1 MPLVR
6 LQVRNE
12 FGLGQPELYKETN
25 REDPK
30 AVLDGV
36 AVAGLVGILRQLGD
50 LADFAAEVFHG
61 LQEQAMITANRSHKL
76 MVRVQK
82 IESSLPPLEK
92 AVLAQ
97 TSHLHFAY
105 TAGCEWHP
113 RVKTKRNHFIYSDL
127 PQFIMDSYE
136 ECRDPPRLHLLDKFD
151 AGGPGSCLMRYSD
164 PTFFK
169 RVSTYSDEA
178 YSEKFERAR
187 KSRKSKKKRSLRRKE
202 GLRGEQLHNISG
214 RMHFVPST
222 VNRRNS
228 SSQTASTADM
238 SIKSDP
244 EDHSNSFDPRACAD
258 YIECVFHPAN
268 SVQHDD
274 RDYEQLSSSR
284 VKEKAN
290 TVHSVSPLLDD
301 NVSVDSLEKQN
312 ASSSS
317 GVTWE
322 EKEEIVEP
330 MSQTYDKD
338 KITEML
344 VQKLDANMHDG
355 KGAALTKID
364 YSDILFDEESNLKPV
379 ASCVQT
385 DEIDSEPDNYMDAR
399 NSIELESEN
408 DLDCKTKKEV
418 DKVTSNVIDGI
429 TENGGRADSNAL
441 DHNLSSVVSQ
451 TLSSASSD
459 NGTGNDFPDPP
470 QVNTPLILDLCAS
483 KSEAPDNKETS
494 RNLDDSQDS
503 ESPIF
508 EQMSS
513 ILSVSFKKEKNGDFP
528 DSLQGNPPPVSDL
541 CATKLESPVNGE
553 MSRGLVDS
561 QVSES
566 IREEKPSICEKSA
579 VSCSISIDPSC
590 SARTLKD
597 IVSQS
602 IESDVS
608 FSGSKSSS
616 LPDEDADRI
625 NSNICESKET
635 PSESSGDNSVR
646 FWTNGGLL
654 GLEPSKP
661 PDFTM
666 SSPFSKVSLTT
677 KTESHGGPYH
687 NSMPKSNGCLVE
699 QDLLAEAAKEIEKE
713 PSSRCLTPSCED
725 QASITEKASGIHKLS
740 NEISPT
746 DGNNSEEFRVLAP
759 GCVLPVAPDSKATSI
774 EPNHGSGENSY
785 RVLGLGQILLM
796 NSFRRK
802 VSFDE
807 KSVPDGSL
815 KSGGL
820 EESGKNSIIDQSLP
834 ETTIKEQV
842 DHGYPIDSLPP
853 SPPLEHMK
861 ISFHTVSGRETSKLK
876 LRFPDGTN
884 RHDSIREMFPSF
896 QLVPEPSIPLHDSGF
911 NSDDNDTFC
920 RSSPYV
926 SDDCPSPHSDY
937 NSDEWESGESPGS
950 SDHGVYDFCHNLSST
965 ESSSSQE
972 LTGLANNDVDV
983 ANGTRA
989 QNGAEPSLSGRF
1001 LDFPS
1006 FDSVSPVIHKESSQV
1021 STVNNIIKSHSRAEP
1036 PPPPPPL
1043 LPQVQQ
1049 QVSKLQL
1056 DVKNDTRK
1064 YISGHAEQAKGL
1076 NLSESTISLQPRPA
1090 QLEKK
1095 LTNHD
1100 DHKSDGNIS
1109 QKLTFHR
1116 IDQKKL
1122 NGKKEAR
1129 QEVMGKELADK
1140 DDFLHQIRTKSFNL
1154 RPTVTGKPNANTS
1167 PPKNVK
1173 VTAILEKAN
1182 ALRQV
1187 VASDDGEDDDNWS
1200 DT

>member
-1 MPLVR
+1 MVSISFLR
-6 LQVRNE
+6 LTIVSPPTLCKSIGYPENPYRPPQAPNTDNASVVYIQAPPPPPSAALFHFPTQNS
-12 FGLGQPELYKETN
+12 FGFLLL
-25 REDPK
+25 RI
-30 AVLDGV
+30 
-36 AVAGLVGILRQLGD
+36 GLCHRYCD
-50 LADFAAEVFHG
+50 
-61 LQEQAMITANRSHKL
+61 
-76 MVRVQK
+76 K
-82 IESSLPPLEK
+82 IE
-92 AVLAQ
+92 
-97 TSHLHFAY
+97 
-105 TAGCEWHP
+105 
-113 RVKTKRNHFIYSDL
+113 
-127 PQFIMDSYE
+127 
-136 ECRDPPRLHLLDKFD
+136 
-151 AGGPGSCLMRYSD
+151 
-164 PTFFK
+164 
-169 RVSTYSDEA
+169 DEA
-178 YSEKFERAR
+178 QDEAEYL
-187 KSRKSKKKRSLRRKE
+187 KKRSLRRKE

-222 VNRRNS
+222 VNRRTS
-228 SSQTASTADM
+228 SSQTASTSHM

-244 EDHSNSFDPRACAD
+244 ENHSNSFDPRAGTD

-268 SVQHDD
+268 SMQPDD
-274 RDYEQLSSSR
+274 RDYEQLSYSR
-284 VKEKAN
+284 VKEKEN
-290 TVHSVSPLLDD
+290 TVHSVSPLMDD

-312 ASSSS
+312 ASGSF

-338 KITEML
+338 KRTEMF
-344 VQKLDANMHDG
+344 VQKLHANMHD
-355 KGAALTKID
+355 
-364 YSDILFDEESNLKPV
+364 
-379 ASCVQT
+379 
-385 DEIDSEPDNYMDAR
+385 
-399 NSIELESEN
+399 ESEN

-418 DKVTSNVIDGI
+418 KKSTSNVMDGT
-429 TENGGRADSNAL
+429 TENGIGRADSNAL
-441 DHNLSSVVSQ
+441 DHNLSSAVSQ

-494 RNLDDSQDS
+494 QNLDDSQDT

-513 ILSVSFKKEKNGDFP
+513 ISSVSFKKEKDGDFP
-528 DSLQGNPPPVSDL
+528 DLLQGNPPPVSDL
-541 CATKLESPVNGE
+541 CATKSESPV
-553 MSRGLVDS
+553 MLMKKCP
-561 QVSES
+561 
-566 IREEKPSICEKSA
+566 EKPNICEKSV
-579 VSCSISIDPSC
+579 VSCSISTDPS
-590 SARTLKD
+590 SGARTLKN

-635 PSESSGDNSVR
+635 PSESSSDNSVR

-666 SSPFSKVSLTT
+666 SSPFSKVSVTT

-687 NSMPKSNGCLVE
+687 NSMPKSNGCMVE

-725 QASITEKASGIHKLS
+725 QASITEKASGIHKLG

-746 DGNNSEEFRVLAP
+746 DGSNSEEFRVLAP

-774 EPNHGSGENSY
+774 EPNHGSGENSS
-785 RVLGLGQILLM
+785 RVLGLGQMLLM
-796 NSFRRK
+796 NSFPRK

-820 EESGKNSIIDQSLP
+820 EQSGKNSIIDQSLP

-853 SPPLEHMK
+853 SPPLQHMK
-861 ISFHTVSGRETSKLK
+861 ISFHTVSGREASKLK

-972 LTGLANNDVDV
+972 LTGLANNDVNV

-1021 STVNNIIKSHSRAEP
+1021 STVNNIMKSHSRAEP
-1036 PPPPPPL
+1036 PPPPPPPPPL
-1043 LPQVQQ
+1043 LPPVQR

-1056 DVKNDTRK
+1056 DMKNDKRK
-1064 YISGHAEQAKGL
+1064 YISGDAEQAKGL
-1076 NLSESTISLQPRPA
+1076 NLSASTISLQPRPT
-1090 QLEKK
+1090 QMERK
-1095 LTNHD
+1095 LTNRD

-1116 IDQKKL
+1116 FTYSLVQCILQIDQKKL

-1129 QEVMGKELADK
+1129 QVVMGKELADK

-1182 ALRQV
+1182 AIP
-1187 VASDDGEDDDNWS
+1187 SDDGEDDDNS
-1200 DT
+1200 